1 MIKYLL
7 LAALVLTSVYF
18 VSCSCKAT
26 VPCNTDGVFLKAV
39 GFTVTDVDSALLVIY
54 KADGVFDSVVDTARS
69 ASGEITFSNDTC
81 TLDWDAAPGND
92 YKIIFPT
99 TGNVYEVSQIKSGPR
114 TTEDIPYKCEEGG
127 LTGQSCSQPAL
138 SYVVNGKTIEVG
150 GNTRN
155 EVYCLIK

>member
-7 LAALVLTSVYF
+7 LAASALTSFYF

-26 VPCNTDGVFLKAV
+26 VPCSTDGVFLKAV
-39 GFTVTDVDSALLVIY
+39 GFTAADVDSILVVTY
-54 KADGVFDSVVDTARS
+54 KADGAFDSVVDTASLR
-69 ASGEITFSNDTC
+69 GYDNFFSNDTC
-81 TLDWDAAPGND
+81 TLDWAAAPGND

-138 SYVVNGKTIEVG
+138 SYVVNGNTIAVG

-155 EVYCLIK
+155 EVYYLVK